1 MDRMK
6 VRLEWNYQIPKSKKT
21 YLLTTDFMSVQ
32 DILYMTRDIE
42 KTGRVKQL
50 QYFDQMD
57 SEWTKKEL
65 EKLLEKEAEEPQQI
79 IAYFDGGFDK
89 STKTAGLGVVI
100 YYEKDGQK
108 FRIRKNERIE
118 EIESNNEAEYA
129 ALWNLLLQLE
139 EQEVH
144 HTELTIKGD
153 SLVVINQLTNEWPCY
168 EEDLERWLDRI
179 EKKTK
184 QLGYKVNYQSVS
196 RKENREADQLASQ
209 ALNEI
214 FISSHSNLNEG
225 ES

>member
-1 MDRMK
+1 MK

-89 STKTAGLGVVI
+89 PTKTAGLGVVI
-100 YYEKDGQK
+100 YYEKNGQK

-214 FISSHSNLNEG
+214 FISSHSNLNDG

>member
-168 EEDLERWLDRI
+168 EEDLERWLERI

>member
-1 MDRMK
+1 MK
-6 VRLEWNYQIPKSKKT
+6 MRLEWHYQVPKGKKT
-21 YLLTTDFMSVQ
+21 YLLSTDFMSIQ
-32 DILYMTRDIE
+32 DILFFARDIE

-50 QYFDQMD
+50 QFYDQMD

-65 EKLLEKEAEEPQQI
+65 EKLLEKKSQEPEQI
-79 IAYFDGGFDK
+79 VAYFDGGFDK
-89 STKTAGLGVVI
+89 STHIAGLGVVI

-108 FRIRKNERIE
+108 YRIRKNERIE
-118 EIESNNEAEYA
+118 EMESNNEAEYA

-139 EQEVH
+139 ELEIH

-153 SLVVINQLTNEWPCY
+153 SMVVINQLTNEWPCY
-168 EEDLERWLDRI
+168 EENLERWLDRI

-184 QLGYKVNYQSVS
+184 QLGYIVNYKAIS

-214 FISSHSNLNEG
+214 FISSHLNLNDSET
-225 ES
+225 

>member
-1 MDRMK
+1 MK

-21 YLLTTDFMSVQ
+21 YLLTTDFMSIQ

-50 QYFDQMD
+50 QFFDQME

-79 IAYFDGGFDK
+79 RAYFDGGYDK
-89 STKTAGLGVVI
+89 STKTAGLGIVI
-100 YYEKDGQK
+100 YYEKGGQK

-129 ALWNLLLQLE
+129 ALWNVLLQLE
-139 EQEVH
+139 ELEVH

-168 EEDLERWLDRI
+168 EEDLERWLERI

-184 QLGYKVNYQSVS
+184 QLGFKVNYQSVT

-214 FISSHSNLNEG
+214 FISSHSNLNDG

>member
-1 MDRMK
+1 MK

>member
-21 YLLTTDFMSVQ
+21 YLLTTDFMSIQ

-50 QYFDQMD
+50 QFFDQME

-79 IAYFDGGFDK
+79 IAYFDGGYDK
-89 STKTAGLGVVI
+89 STKTAGLGIVI

-129 ALWNLLLQLE
+129 ALWNVLLQLE
-139 EQEVH
+139 ELEVH
-144 HTELTIKGD
+144 HTELTINGD

-168 EEDLERWLDRI
+168 EEDLERWLERI

-184 QLGYKVNYQSVS
+184 QLGYKVNYQSVT

-214 FISSHSNLNEG
+214 FISSHSNLNDG